1 MKKQKLIDEIVK
13 EPLGGAHSNRE
24 EVFESVKHAILSAHN
39 ELKNLSPKELVD
51 KRMEKYSNMGVFKD

>member
-24 EVFESVKHAILSAHN
+24 ETFETVKKSILSSL
-39 ELKNLSPKELVD
+39 EEFKNLSPTELV
-51 KRMEKYSNMGVFKD
+51 KQRMEKYSNMGVFKS